1 MLIQTDVMKIRFRHV
16 IKEIRIRSK
25 STHNGHPWPLVIR
38 QAVKVIVPDLVITVR
53 VEAVL
58 AGVPQAR
65 KPVGGFIEKFDTIQ
79 GLSSDGTFHDP
90 LFHQS

>member
-1 MLIQTDVMKIRFRHV
+1 MLIQTDVMKIRFCHV
-16 IKEIRIRSK
+16 INEFRIRSK
-25 STHNGHPWPLVIR
+25 TTHYGHPWPLVIR
-38 QAVKVIVPDLVITVR
+38 QAVKVIVPDLVVTVR
-53 VEAVL
+53 VEAIL

-65 KPVGGFIEKFDTIQ
+65 KPVGGFVEKFDAVQ